1 MTTEEFKMR
10 CRGLQAERLAELL
23 LCSRWSIDKYRT
35 GSPIPE
41 KVARRVDELD
51 KLLEQ
56 FCRTNFPDE

>member
-1 MTTEEFKMR
+1 MTTEEFKTLT
-10 CRGLQAERLAELL
+10 RGLQADRLAELL

-56 FCRTNFPDE
+56 FRRTNFPDE

>member
-1 MTTEEFKMR
+1 MR

-41 KVARRVDELD
+41 KVARRVMELD
-51 KLLEQ
+51 KLLQE
-56 FCRTNFPDE
+56 FRRTNFPDE

>member
-1 MTTEEFKMR
+1 MTTEEFKTLT
-10 CRGLQAERLAELL
+10 RGLQADRLAELL

-56 FCRTNFPDE
+56 FRRTNFSDE